1 MFANLILACGVL
13 TLSFAIGMAITD
25 KIEDYKRKKN
35 LKKALDKPIMVRVRI
50 VDNGKT
56 TIDYVDNEEDFKKL
70 VQKHLTK

>member
-1 MFANLILACGVL
+1 MFANLILVCGVL

>member
-1 MFANLILACGVL
+1 MLAHLILVNGVL
-13 TLSFAIGMAITD
+13 FLSFAIGMAITD

-35 LKKALDKPIMVRVRI
+35 LKKALDKPIMARVRI